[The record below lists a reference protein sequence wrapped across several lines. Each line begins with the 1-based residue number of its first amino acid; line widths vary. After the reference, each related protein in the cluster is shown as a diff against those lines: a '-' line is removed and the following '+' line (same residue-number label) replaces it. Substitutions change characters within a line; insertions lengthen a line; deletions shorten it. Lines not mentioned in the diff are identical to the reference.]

1 VRTTALQAL
10 ALQPATQAA
19 DPVAVPLLSLRSA
32 ASPSLCSPAPTPPP
46 QNDDDDENNNNNNNN
61 NNNTRARAPLR
72 SSRSIAEAID
82 TSGEIRVRNP
92 AADDREPAKTFTFD
106 HVFGPT

>member
-1 VRTTALQAL
+1 MRTTALQAL

-19 DPVAVPLLSLRSA
+19 DPVAAPLLSLRSA
-32 ASPSLCSPAPTPPP
+32 ASPSLRSPAPTSPP
-46 QNDDDDENNNNNNNN
+46 QNDDDDENNHNNN
-61 NNNTRARAPLR
+61 NNNTRACAPLR
-72 SSRSIAEAID
+72 SSCSIAEAID
-82 TSGEIRVRNP
+82 TSGEILVRNP